1 LHFVCAET
9 KKPRAHVECFGREAS
24 ARAHELLAGRTVRLA
39 LDEAATGTGTS
50 RSRDGRD
57 RYGRL
62 LRRVLIQPADE
73 DFGLAMVRDGFAWV
87 YPQSDNARSHQ
98 HSYQHQ
104 NMHQHQR
111 RRRRNG
117 MPFASV
123 SAARLQS
130 AYAEAEAE
138 AATHRRGLWHACD
151 GQRRP
156 V

>member
-1 LHFVCAET
+1 MHLVCAET
-9 KKPRAHVECFGREAS
+9 KKPRAPVECFGREAS
-24 ARAHELLAGRTVRLA
+24 ARAHDLLAGRSVRLV
-39 LDEAATGTGTS
+39 LDEAATGTG

-87 YPQSDNARSHQ
+87 YPQSDIARSHQ
-98 HSYQHQ
+98 YQYQHQ
-104 NMHQHQR
+104 HQHQR

-156 V
+156 A